1 VDVAAGG
8 GIADA
13 EHVEAGIEVFLR
25 GGVLTAKQCLV
36 IDAPQLA

>member
-13 EHVEAGIEVFLR
+13 EHVEAGIEVFC
-25 GGVLTAKQCLV
+25 GVVFSPRSSAL
-36 IDAPQLA
+36 